1 MYRMI
6 NDSISQVSC
15 FSLFNPIVH
24 VFCNFCLTLY
34 FDIAHE
40 FLLDKCDCILRNTL
54 EMLTWDL
61 VCRFSSVE
69 PNQAALARE

>member
-1 MYRMI
+1 MI
-6 NDSISQVSC
+6 Q
-15 FSLFNPIVH
+15 FHKFH
-24 VFCNFCLTLY
+24 VFHFSIQLFTCSVTSVLTLY

-40 FLLDKCDCILRNTL
+40 FLLDKCDCISRNTL
-54 EMLTWDL
+54 EMLQWDL